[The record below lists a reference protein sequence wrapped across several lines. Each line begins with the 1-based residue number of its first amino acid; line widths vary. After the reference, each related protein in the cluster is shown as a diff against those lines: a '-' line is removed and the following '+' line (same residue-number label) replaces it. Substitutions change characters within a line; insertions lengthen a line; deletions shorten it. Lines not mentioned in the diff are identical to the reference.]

1 MNQKYLKSIL
11 GYDPLTGIFI
21 WKKPTKYHP
30 RMMGKV
36 AGGDGTGYI
45 LIRIDGKKWKAHKLA
60 WLYMKG
66 KLPHMDIDHKDGNA
80 LNNAIDNLRLCMNPQ
95 NQANRKRNKNKI
107 LPKGVRL
114 NGRKYVAR
122 ITFRKQQITIGTFK
136 TAKEASDAYFNKSK
150 ELYQEFARA
159 D

>member
-1 MNQKYLKSIL
+1 
-11 GYDPLTGIFI
+11 
-21 WKKPTKYHP
+21 
-30 RMMGKV
+30 
-36 AGGDGTGYI
+36 
-45 LIRIDGKKWKAHKLA
+45 
-60 WLYMKG
+60 
-66 KLPHMDIDHKDGNA
+66 MDIDHKDGNA